1 MEKFNA
7 TTHDTTPNGGNR
19 ADLSRILSVLK
30 GGTDADVDNGKDNVN
45 GKGEYAGDNTDG
57 YDGERNGSSDDG
69 NTGTEIKGEASP
81 LTPPT
86 ASNLSKGGNAESAKR
101 VEAFLLRHERA
112 VQSTRKGK

>member
-7 TTHDTTPNGGNR
+7 TTIGTAQNTGKQ
-19 ADLSRILSVLK
+19 ADLSQLLSVLK
-30 GGTDADVDNGKDNVN
+30 DDADADGDNVN
-45 GKGEYAGDNTDG
+45 GKGEYAGENADG
-57 YDGERNGSSDDG
+57 CDGERNGSSYDG